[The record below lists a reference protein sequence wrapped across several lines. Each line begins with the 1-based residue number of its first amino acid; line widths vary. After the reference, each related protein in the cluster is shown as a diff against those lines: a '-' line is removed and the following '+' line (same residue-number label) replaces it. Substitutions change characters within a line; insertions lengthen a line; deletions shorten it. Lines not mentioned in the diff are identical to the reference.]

1 MALVRVY
8 CGLASADAGG
18 RAPGPGPSLTAA
30 IVDDSGRLLSLS
42 DLADEP
48 AGYSELSLLLAERG
62 AGPYSVAV
70 AADRDDRLVP
80 NLLVT
85 AGWALAFTDEAAAES
100 FAERY
105 SDDLTDEGVEAPHH
119 RRAVGLARALHA
131 GALSATLLPP
141 PAGLAA
147 IKPLLTA
154 HGALATGRQAAATAL
169 REVLRELY
177 PAALRAYADP
187 CDPVALAVLEA
198 VPEPGRLAVGAAA
211 RSREAITAD
220 ELVAELTR
228 GGAAEERAAAE
239 AVHALRTAVA
249 EMPRP
254 TSLSRAFTGPVAEA
268 VRNAVAAVRAYDTA
282 DAALIGALAERVT
295 RAPSSAEADST
306 LTPTPGD
313 STGTG
318 AADQPAG
325 RRRSRAATHTRP
337 TSAPPTG
344 RRSRAR
350 AANALDAFP
359 SPGLPQRPA
368 RLADARPTA
377 PEPVAPPPTA
387 PEPVSPPPSA
397 PEPLPSRSAAE
408 AAQVTSAPPV
418 RGRPVSAPPP
428 PPPGIAPIA
437 EPRPPRQVRRQPEP
451 AASAPRSEPVG
462 ARSTPQ
468 GPPPGSRSH
477 WPTNP
482 ADDDWAADPLTATGD
497 RVVPPWRDDDLQTPE
512 EPPLRLVEPTL
523 PEELRGDLDGAA
535 NGWSEPGPLRL
546 VEHAGPPQS
555 VPPVA
560 ASAEDDDLLIFAQT
574 RSAWF
579 SGQGEEVSWTS
590 RMDEGWQ
597 AAEQAA
603 NPDISQRTE
612 AGLPRRVP
620 HANLVPGSPPRGSER
635 PLRIVRN
642 PSEIAKHTSGYF
654 NGWRR
659 GQQIGG
665 FPLGGRVG
673 RQSVGAWD
681 FSRDDDRDYGT

>member
-18 RAPGPGPSLTAA
+18 EAPGPGPSLTAA
-30 IVDDSGRLLSLS
+30 IVDDSGRLLDLS
-42 DLADEP
+42 DLADDP
-48 AGYSELSLLLAERG
+48 AGYSQLSLLLAERG

-85 AGWALAFTDEAAAES
+85 AGWALAFTDEAAADD
-100 FAERY
+100 FAQRY
-105 SDDLTDEGVEAPHH
+105 TDDLTDEAAKEPHQ

-131 GALSATLLPP
+131 GALSAALLPTP
-141 PAGLAA
+141 TGLTA

-154 HGALATGRQAAATAL
+154 HGALATGRHAAATAL

-198 VPEPGRLAVGAAA
+198 VPEPGRLAVGTRNRNAV
-211 RSREAITAD
+211 TPQ
-220 ELVAELTR
+220 ELTAELTR
-228 GGAAEERAAAE
+228 NGVADEATVSE
-239 AVHALRTAVA
+239 AVRALRVALA

-254 TSLSRAFTGPVAEA
+254 GTLSRAFTAPAAEA
-268 VRNAVAAVRAYDTA
+268 VRHAVAAVRACDA
-282 DAALIGALAERVT
+282 AGAALIGALSERVT
-295 RAPSSAEADST
+295 RAPVTDEASESSSVATSEPAAGESADSAA
-306 LTPTPGD
+306 PT
-313 STGTG
+313 
-318 AADQPAG
+318 AG
-325 RRRSRAATHTRP
+325 RRRSR
-337 TSAPPTG
+337 SAGHSDPASISASRRG
-344 RRSRAR
+344 RSRTGS
-350 AANALDAFP
+350 ALDAFT
-359 SPGLPQRPA
+359 SSDLPRRPA
-368 RLADARPTA
+368 RMPDPRPPAPEPTTPPPVA
-377 PEPVAPPPTA
+377 PEPVSPPPTA
-387 PEPVSPPPSA
+387 PEPVATHAADGASPVS
-397 PEPLPSRSAAE
+397 
-408 AAQVTSAPPV
+408 SAPPA

-437 EPRPPRQVRRQPEP
+437 EPRPPRQVRRRPEP
-451 AASAPRSEPVG
+451 AASASHESADTHR
-462 ARSTPQ
+462 TPQ
-468 GPPPGSRSH
+468 GPPPGSRSN
-477 WPTNP
+477 WPTTP
-482 ADDDWAADPLTATGD
+482 ADDDWAADPLTSTSD
-497 RVVPPWRDDDLQTPE
+497 RVVPPWRADDLQPPE
-512 EPPLRLVEPTL
+512 APSLRLVEPTL
-523 PEELRGDLDGAA
+523 PEELRDDLA
-535 NGWSEPGPLRL
+535 NGWQDSSALRT
-546 VEHAGPPQS
+546 EHAGLPHS

-579 SGQGEEVSWTS
+579 SAQGEGVSWSS
-590 RMDEGWQ
+590 RMDAGWQ

-603 NPDISQRTE
+603 NPDISERTE

-620 HANLVPGSPPRGSER
+620 HANLVPGSPPRTNDR

-659 GQQIGG
+659 GQQVGG